1 MKTLYININNE
12 EIQSNEELVVL
23 PHRLDIDMLVHI
35 GEEIANGC
43 RIEDERKLI
52 TDFNISG
59 NEDEYKQFIKQMDE
73 LKFILFGNEYKG
85 SFEFKLPAKYLDWL
99 KYSSE
104 WNDIYSKNFSSG
116 KSSIIID
123 LKEFYE
129 ASVKNLQKEIL
140 RKLERDDLYLEINV
154 VVFNDDVVTR
164 KSPIVCAIK
173 GIYKGIGLKA
183 YKEWLEEQKEDE
195 EVRPTYSNKSLLLA
209 TKKVF
214 NSNKYE
220 FICEYTRDLCV
231 YNPISKDF
239 ILQGRYHN
247 IGFLQDNIE
256 GGEILLESSY
266 HMEWDRLFA
275 DGTITKGLKSDDYYS
290 ITHRETEKKKEDTA
304 LEYFEKIHPEFAEVE
319 SLGFSKSQ
327 NAYIFIGWFQNNI
340 NNNDYNGG
348 QIWSGNEKMLFETS
362 NNVVPIKVTSEDL
375 LLAVIP
381 NPDKENN
388 STYGIIDFS
397 GKTVFQF
404 TNIIELDADKD
415 MGYFVF
421 GDRWCNDYYD
431 FRTGKLYK
439 YLVGDYLI
447 RKSPNDP
454 TNQYIDIIDKYTGNV
469 LHTHIGASG
478 NHVTK
483 HNDGFY
489 SVWDMNIIYSTDD
502 ECWTFDS
509 NKLFLFNKVCSFHL
523 DENEQLYSNFVSNIY
538 EKFDSTIYNAYIS
551 EERVITGVLNN
562 GNWEYIRIRDY
573 KGNII
578 ANIPSYESLIV
589 KHEYKYNK
597 AIAIKTEGYRKI
609 VFYIT
614 DIGEIIEIPNS
625 EILGNP
631 REIDC
636 FFVSNNRVVIN
647 DQSDSTSEDLWWNG
661 KLLDIEGNILFQCD
675 GWIIKLSDKYLK
687 YYSVGSG
694 YGVINIDGEMVLNAE
709 YDNVSI
715 LE

>member
-12 EIQSNEELVVL
+12 EIQSNEDLVVL
-23 PHRLDIDMLVHI
+23 PHRLDIDILVHI

-59 NEDEYKQFIKQMDE
+59 NENEYRQFIEQMDE
-73 LKFILFGNEYKG
+73 LKFILFGDNCKG
-85 SFEFKLPAKYLDWL
+85 CFEFNLPAKYLDWL
-99 KYSSE
+99 RYSSE
-104 WNDIYSKNFSSG
+104 WHEVYSKNFLSG
-116 KSSIIID
+116 KSSVIID
-123 LKEFYE
+123 LKELYE
-129 ASVKNLQKEIL
+129 ASVKKLQEEIL
-140 RKLERDDLYLEINV
+140 RKLERDDLYEEINKI
-154 VVFNDDVVTR
+154 VFNDDVVTCE
-164 KSPIVCAIK
+164 SPIACAIK
-173 GIYKGIGLKA
+173 GKYKGVGLKA

-214 NSNKYE
+214 NSDKYE
-220 FICEYTRDLCV
+220 IIDEYTRDLCV

-239 ILQGRYHN
+239 ILQERYHN

-256 GGEILLESSY
+256 GGEILLKSFY
-266 HMEWDRLFA
+266 DGTEWDRLCA
-275 DGTITKGLKSDDYYS
+275 DGTITKGLTWDDYCS
-290 ITHRETEKKKEDTA
+290 ITYSETEKVKENIA
-304 LEYFEKIHPEFAEVE
+304 LEHFEKTHPEFAEVG

-340 NNNDYNGG
+340 NNNDCNGG

-362 NNVVPIKVTSEDL
+362 NNIIPMKVTSNDL
-375 LLAVIP
+375 LLAAIL
-381 NPDKENN
+381 NLNDN
-388 STYGIIDFS
+388 SNHMCGIIDFCGNTIFNFS
-397 GKTVFQF
+397 
-404 TNIIELDADKD
+404 NSIELDADKD
-415 MGYFVF
+415 MGNFVF

-431 FRTGKLYK
+431 FRTGGLYK
-439 YLVGDYLI
+439 DLVGDCLI
-447 RKSPNDP
+447 RQSPNDP
-454 TNQYIDIIDKYTGNV
+454 TNQYVDIIDKYTGNV

-478 NHVTK
+478 DHVTK

-489 SVWDMNIIYSTDD
+489 SVCDMNIYSTDD

-509 NKLFLFNKVCSFHL
+509 HKLFLFNKDCSFHL

-538 EKFDSTIYNAYIS
+538 EKFDSPIYNAYIS
-551 EERVITGVLNN
+551 EERIITGVLNK
-562 GNWEYIRIRDY
+562 GNCEYIRIRDY
-573 KGNII
+573 NGNII
-578 ANIPSYESLIV
+578 ANIPSYESLLV

-609 VFYIT
+609 IFYIT
-614 DIGEIIEIPNS
+614 DMGKIIEIPNS

-636 FFVSNNRVVIN
+636 VFVSNNRVVIN
-647 DQSDSTSEDLWWNG
+647 DKSDSNSEELWWSG
-661 KLLDIEGNILFQCD
+661 KLLDIEGNVLFQCD
-675 GWIIKLSDKYLK
+675 GWIIKLSDRYLK
-687 YYSVGSG
+687 YYSGGSG
-694 YGVINIDGEMVLNAE
+694 YGVINIDGLMVLNAE